1 VHAEADLHDTALSSA
16 PVAPAGTAAAWL
28 FHAAPFHD
36 STTAV
41 WVPAASKERPTA
53 VQSVAEPQNTPARA
67 VFVAPAGLSVVSIF
81 QVVPF
86 HDSASVTTLPAVFV

>member
-1 VHAEADLHDTALSSA
+1 MHAEADRHDTPLSST
-16 PVAPAGTAAAWL
+16 PVAPAGTEATWL
-28 FHAAPFHD
+28 FHATPFHD

-41 WVPAASKERPTA
+41 WLPAASKDRPTA
-53 VQSVAEPQNTPARA
+53 VQSVAEPQKTPTRA

-81 QVVPF
+81 QAVPF